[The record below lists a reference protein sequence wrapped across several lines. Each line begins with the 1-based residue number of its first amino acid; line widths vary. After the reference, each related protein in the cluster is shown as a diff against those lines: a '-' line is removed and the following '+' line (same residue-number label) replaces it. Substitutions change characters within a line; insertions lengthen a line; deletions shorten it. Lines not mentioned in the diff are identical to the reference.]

1 MSLFKTYRF
10 FALVCLMGFTCTVHA
25 GRGVPPAPLP
35 PPPPGTLPLD
45 AAWMVVGMFVGA
57 FWLYKRQLNSFG
69 R

>member
-10 FALVCLMGFTCTVHA
+10 FALVCLIGFSCSVYA

-45 AAWMVVGMFVGA
+45 GAWMVFGLLIAGVL
-57 FWLYKRQLNSFG
+57 LYKKRIKFV
-69 R
+69 